1 MDIGQIDDKKWAH
14 VKLTEDFQS
23 QLETFDFK
31 SLTAVRKEIV
41 EVLVKIDD
49 GVNFEKFSLQKPKTV
64 EVKKVEVDSCCSLM

>member
-14 VKLTEDFQS
+14 VKLTDDFQS

-41 EVLVKIDD
+41 EVLMKVDE
-49 GVNFEKFSLQKPKTV
+49 GVNFEKFAVQKPKPV
-64 EVKKVEVDSCCSLM
+64 EVKKVEVDSCCTIF